1 MHKDMKRKLLKKK
14 SISAFLVMLMMVLAP
29 SSSATLMV
37 YKIKGNVTVKS
48 KATVKKRKNGLRFL
62 RQTS

>member
-1 MHKDMKRKLLKKK
+1 
-14 SISAFLVMLMMVLAP
+14 MLMMVLAP